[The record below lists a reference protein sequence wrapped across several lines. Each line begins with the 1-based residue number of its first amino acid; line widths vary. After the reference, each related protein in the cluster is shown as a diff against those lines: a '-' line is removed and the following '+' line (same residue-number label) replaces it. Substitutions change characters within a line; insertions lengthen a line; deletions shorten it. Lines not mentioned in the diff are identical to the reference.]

1 MQIAFVAGATGYT
14 GREVVRAL
22 VGHGVR
28 TVAHVRPDSSR
39 ADQWRTRCENAGAA
53 VDSTPW
59 RDADITATL
68 SGLQPTHV
76 FSLLGTTRARRR
88 ASRAA
93 PRRDESYE
101 SIDYGLTAMLIRA
114 AVASGSRPRFVY
126 LSSLGVREHTSNPY
140 LVARWRAE
148 SALRDSGLPY
158 TIARPSFIT
167 GPDRDESR
175 PAERIAAVIANA
187 TAGVARMFG
196 AARLAGSMRSMT
208 GTELAEGLVR
218 HAFDASSENEF
229 LGAEELR
236 AR

>member
-1 MQIAFVAGATGYT
+1 MTFTQ
-14 GREVVRAL
+14 
-22 VGHGVR
+22 
-28 TVAHVRPDSSR
+28 
-39 ADQWRTRCENAGAA
+39 
-53 VDSTPW
+53 
-59 RDADITATL
+59 
-68 SGLQPTHV
+68 
-76 FSLLGTTRARRR
+76 
-88 ASRAA
+88 
-93 PRRDESYE
+93 
-101 SIDYGLTAMLIRA
+101 
-114 AVASGSRPRFVY
+114 
-126 LSSLGVREHTSNPY
+126 
-140 LVARWRAE
+140 

-208 GTELAEGLVR
+208 VAELAEGLVR
-218 HAFDASSENEF
+218 HAFDASSENEI

>member
-14 GREVVRAL
+14 GREVVRVL
-22 VGHGVR
+22 VARGVR

-39 ADQWRTRCENAGAA
+39 VDEWRKRFEGMGAA

-59 RDADITATL
+59 RDAEMALTL
-68 SGLQPTHV
+68 SSLQPTHV

-93 PRRDESYE
+93 QKLDESYE
-101 SIDYGLTAMLIRA
+101 AIDYGLTAMLIRA

-126 LSSLGVREHTSNPY
+126 LSSIGVREHTSNPY

-148 SALRDSGLPY
+148 SELRASGLPH

-175 PAERIAAVIANA
+175 PAERIAAAIADA
-187 TAGVARMFG
+187 LAGVGRVFG
-196 AARLAGSMRSMT
+196 AQRLAGSVRSMT
-208 GTELAEGLVR
+208 GPELAEGLVR
-218 HAFDASSENEF
+218 HAFEASTEDAT
-229 LGAEELR
+229 LGSEELR
-236 AR
+236 AP